1 MDLDCPHQAPT
12 YYILCLHLIAAV
24 SFTINSLG
32 IYLVIYHSPNNSKYK
47 FCQLYLQIVSMI
59 VENYMSWVA
68 PAYYYFPMIA
78 GYNTSSFTSQF
89 ISTHTS
95 VIFYFFVFCFELP
108 SILSCFQFRN
118 DSAAELSPKNRI
130 PRSFSYFMNFLSHTF
145 PFIVAFSVFKSTNT
159 YQQQYIIVSQKFPKC
174 LHLLYMDEFAVYDY
188 DDNLWLA
195 IAGIAVIGFI
205 SFFGIYVIFL
215 VAHTIL
221 ILSRMRRFMSPATF
235 KLHKTT
241 LFSLILQVMIPLSF
255 VCVPLTVIFIVIL
268 EELTKYQ
275 ELATDTMLLITSHS
289 MISTIV
295 MIACNNPYKSVIF
308 SIISR
313 ILMIRNKTTDQTTV
327 IEQTLTYVNH
337 A

>member
-1 MDLDCPHQAPT
+1 MDLECPHQAPT
-12 YYILCLHLIAAV
+12 YYILCLHLIAAF

-32 IYLVIYHSPNNSKYK
+32 IYLVIFHAPNNSKYK
-47 FCQLYLQIVSMI
+47 LCQLYMQIVSMI

-78 GYNTSSFTSQF
+78 GYNTSSFTSKF

-188 DDNLWLA
+188 VDNLWLA
-195 IAGIAVIGFI
+195 IAGIAVIGFLTI
-205 SFFGIYVIFL
+205 FFAYMIFL
-215 VAHTIL
+215 VAHTII
-221 ILSRMRRFMSPATF
+221 ILTKMRRFMSPATF
-235 KLHKTT
+235 KLHKTA
-241 LFSLILQVMIPLSF
+241 LISLILQVVIPLSF
-255 VCVPLTVIFIVIL
+255 VCVPLTIIFIVIL
-268 EELTKYQ
+268 KELTKYQ
-275 ELATDTMLLITSHS
+275 ELATDTMLLITAQS

-295 MIACNNPYKSVIF
+295 MIACNSRYKAVTISIVLKIF
-308 SIISR
+308 R
-313 ILMIRNKTTDQTTV
+313 RKNKTADQTTI
-327 IEQTLTYVNH
+327 IERTRTSVNPI
-337 A
+337 